1 MNLEILDQAFEAL
14 KTYDWGAD
22 RSALNP
28 LDEAVVA
35 TRENAEARQA
45 LETRLAD
52 ALKTDMS
59 RDAKDVVC
67 RLLMVVGTAASVPT
81 LAAMLADEQLAHM
94 ARYALER
101 IPAPEAAQA
110 LRDALGQLSGALRVG
125 VIGSLGARRDAE
137 SVPALAALLGDG
149 DPAVVCAA
157 LYALGD
163 IRTPEAAEA
172 LAKCDAPSA
181 ETQRAATD
189 ASFACAE
196 KLLVDGKQAEAL
208 AVYKRFANDDQPKH
222 VKLAATR
229 GILACAG
236 QSQ

>member
-1 MNLEILDQAFEAL
+1 MNLDTLDQAFEAL

-22 RSALNP
+22 RNALSP
-28 LDEAVVA
+28 LDEAVLA
-35 TRENAEARQA
+35 TREDAIARHALEAR
-45 LETRLAD
+45 LA
-52 ALKTDMS
+52 AVLATNVS

-67 RLLMVVGTAASVPT
+67 RLLMIVGTAASVPA
-81 LAAMLADEQLAHM
+81 LAALLADEQLAHM

-101 IPAPEAAQA
+101 IPVPEAAHA
-110 LRDALGQLSGALRVG
+110 MREATARLSGKLRVG
-125 VIGSLGARRDAE
+125 VIGSLGVRRDAE

-149 DPAVVCAA
+149 DPAVACAA
-157 LYALGD
+157 AYALGD
-163 IRTPEAAEA
+163 VRTPEAAEA
-172 LAKCDAPSA
+172 LAKSNAASA
-181 ETQRAATD
+181 EAKRATTD

-196 KLLVDGKQAEAL
+196 KLLADGKRAEAL

>member
-1 MNLEILDQAFEAL
+1 MNPETLAQAFEAL
-14 KTYDWGAD
+14 KTYDWGAE

-35 TRENAEARQA
+35 TRDNGEARQA
-45 LETRLAD
+45 LETRLA
-52 ALKTDMS
+52 AMLATNVS
-59 RDAKDVVC
+59 RDAKDVIC
-67 RLLMVVGTAASVPT
+67 RWLMIIGTGASVGT

-110 LRDALGQLSGALRVG
+110 LRDAMAKLTGKLRVG
-125 VIGSLGARRDAE
+125 VIGSLGVRRDAD
-137 SVPALAALLGDG
+137 SVPALAGLLGDA
-149 DPAVVCAA
+149 DLAVACAA
-157 LYALGD
+157 AYALGD
-163 IRTPEAAEA
+163 IRTPEASEA
-172 LAKCDAPSA
+172 LAKSAAASA
-181 ETQRAATD
+181 EAKRAATD

-196 KLLVDGKQAEAL
+196 KMLADGKRAEAL